1 YGNATA
7 ATPWID
13 RLATGGVRFADAH
26 AQNVTT
32 LPSHANIFSGKYPT
46 DHGVRDN
53 LGFRFPAT
61 IETLATLLKARGYRT
76 GAFVSAFPLASR
88 FGLGRGFDVY
98 DDSFV
103 DAQAR
108 PAFVEQERRGAE
120 TVALARRW
128 IDRGSPYF
136 CWVHLYEPHFPYA
149 PPEPFA
155 SRFRDNPYLGE
166 VAAVDAALAPLLD
179 PIV

>member
-1 YGNATA
+1 
-7 ATPWID
+7 D
-13 RLATGGVRFADAH
+13 VCSSD
-26 AQNVTT
+26 
-32 LPSHANIFSGKYPT
+32 
-46 DHGVRDN
+46 
-53 LGFRFPAT
+53 
-61 IETLATLLKARGYRT
+61 
-76 GAFVSAFPLASR
+76 
-88 FGLGRGFDVY
+88 LGRGFDVY

-108 PAFVEQERRGAE
+108 PAFVEQERRGPE

-128 IDRGSPYF
+128 IDLGSPYF

-179 PIV
+179 PIVGAGNTGRTLVVFTADHGESLAEHGEATHGIFAYEATLRVPLIVFQPQSFRPHAVVAPA